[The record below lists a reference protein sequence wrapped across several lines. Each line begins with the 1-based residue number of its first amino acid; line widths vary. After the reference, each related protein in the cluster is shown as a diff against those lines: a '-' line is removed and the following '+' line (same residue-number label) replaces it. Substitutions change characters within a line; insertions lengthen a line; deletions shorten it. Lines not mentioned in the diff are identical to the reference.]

1 MKRVTGGILSLLLG
15 GCMLFAGVQQAE
27 GQTRTETGFL
37 NRTVELKGQTF
48 RYQVYVPADYA
59 VSQRWPVI
67 LFLHGAGER
76 GTDGLVQTQ
85 VGLAPAIRGNARRW
99 PAIAIFPQVPPDSM
113 WTGVPAEAAML
124 ALERTMKEYAADPDR
139 VYLTGLSMG
148 GNGSFYLAYRYPEKF
163 AAVVPIC
170 GWVTPFSE
178 HWHPVDV
185 VAPGDEATA
194 FERLAQKLAKTS
206 VWIFHGEEDGVVPAE
221 QSRKAAAAIM
231 AVNQAAKFSEVP
243 GTGHNSWDNA
253 YGSTGLSTWLFAQK
267 RQH

>member
-1 MKRVTGGILSLLLG
+1 MLL
-15 GCMLFAGVQQAE
+15 AGVDQAQ

-37 NRTVELKGQTF
+37 NRTVEIGGATYK
-48 RYQVYVPADYA
+48 YQVYVPADYNTT
-59 VSQRWPVI
+59 QRWPVI

-85 VGLAPAIRGNARRW
+85 VGLAPRSAATQSAGRPSPSFRRS
-99 PAIAIFPQVPPDSM
+99 PPDSM
-113 WTGVPAEAAML
+113 WTGVPAQAAML
-124 ALERTMKEYAADPDR
+124 ALERTMKDYATDPDR

-170 GWVTPFSE
+170 GWVTVFSE
-178 HWHPVDV
+178 EWKTFDV

-194 FERLAQKLAKTS
+194 FDRLAQKLTKTA
-206 VWIFHGEEDGVVPAE
+206 VWIFHGEEDGVVPPE

-231 AVNQAAKFSEVP
+231 AVNPVAKFSEVP
-243 GTGHNSWDNA
+243 GVGHNAWDNA
-253 YGSTGLSTWLFAQK
+253 FNSTGLSTWLFAQK